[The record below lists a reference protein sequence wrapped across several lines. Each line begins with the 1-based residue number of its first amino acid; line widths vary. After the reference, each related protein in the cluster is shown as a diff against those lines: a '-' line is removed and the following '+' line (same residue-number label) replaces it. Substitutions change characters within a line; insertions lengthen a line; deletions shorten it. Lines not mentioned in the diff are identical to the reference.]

1 MNMRELS
8 AVVLLLSVAVDM
20 RAEEAVAIWH
30 TGDTAVTNRVQM
42 TDGRVV
48 FAPEDAQSV
57 EWLEVIPDRARAHKG
72 EDGFFVL
79 PRGEMGTYRCESGE
93 LLASNGG
100 IVTLTDPPMPIYGM
114 KTPRGT
120 FLAQAF
126 GWELWHGIEVRA
138 IGGEYTVANVFD
150 FRVEKPDCPFGVYL
164 TALSPDAGYPQMA
177 KLYRDRQFAKG
188 AVRTIRERLASQPV
202 LAEAVTSI
210 TVRIRQGWK
219 PAPSTVLEQN
229 VFNEPE
235 VTVAVTFDRA
245 RELVRAL
252 HAAGMRRGEF
262 CLVGWNKGGHD
273 GAYPQVW
280 PVEPKLGG
288 IDGLRAFIAESRSL
302 GFNVTLHNNFQDCY
316 TVADCFDEA
325 DMARDRF
332 GEVQSNEGSRWVWS
346 GGKSYLGCPQRMWER
361 FVVKQ
366 MNEIAALGCRGL
378 HYCDVLSNYRH
389 DPCFDPR
396 HPLTRKQA
404 IRYYD
409 KMLAE
414 MRRTVGGSY
423 SEGPHDFVAGT
434 LDACLK
440 VAGNPVTVPKADSL
454 VDRHVPFWQLVYHGS
469 ILSTPFGESMEYP
482 ASADSGARL
491 RMVEFGGRPTLY
503 IHRAFFGRTD
513 LGHGMLTLTDDADF
527 AETVRAIVNV
537 STEYETRSALQ
548 FELMVDHCLLAPGV
562 ALTAY
567 GNGVRTVVNY
577 TDEPFPFEDEMVP
590 AHDWRLFDS
599 REGH

>member
-1 MNMRELS
+1 MKKLFS
-8 AVVLLLSVAVDM
+8 VFAVLLLSVAVGA
-20 RAEEAVAIWH
+20 RAEEATAIWH
-30 TGDTAVTNRVQM
+30 TGGVAVTNRVQM
-42 TDGRVV
+42 TEGWVL
-48 FAPEDAQSV
+48 FAPEEAQSA
-57 EWLEVIPDRARAHKG
+57 EWLEVIPDRARARIG
-72 EDGFFVL
+72 EDGYFVL

-100 IVTLTDPPMPIYGM
+100 IVTLTDPPMPVYGM

-138 IGGEYTVANVFD
+138 KGGEYTVADVFD
-150 FRVEKPDCPFGVYL
+150 FRVEKPDCPFGVRL
-164 TALSPDAGYPQMA
+164 TALPSDAGYPQMA
-177 KLYRDRQFAKG
+177 KLYRDSQFAKG
-188 AVRTIRERLASQPV
+188 AVRTIRERLASQPA
-202 LAEAVTSI
+202 LAEATTSI
-210 TVRIRQGWK
+210 TVRIRQCWK
-219 PAPSTVLEQN
+219 PAPSPVLEQN
-229 VFNEPE
+229 AFNEPAL
-235 VTVAVTFDRA
+235 TVAVTFDRA
-245 RELVRAL
+245 REFVRAL
-252 HAAGMRRGEF
+252 HAAGMRHGEF

-288 IDGLRAFIAESRSL
+288 LDGLRAFIVEARAC
-302 GFNVTLHNNFQDCY
+302 GFNTTLHNNFQDCY
-316 TVADCFDEA
+316 TIADCFDES

-332 GEVQSNEGSRWVWS
+332 GEVQSNEGSRWIWS

-434 LDACLK
+434 LDACLH
-440 VAGNPVTVPKADSL
+440 VAGDPVTSPSPESL

-469 ILSTPFGESMEYP
+469 ILSMPFGESMTYP
-482 ASADSGARL
+482 AAKDLGARL

-503 IHRAFFGRTD
+503 VHRGFFGMKE
-513 LGHGMLTLTDDADF
+513 LKPGSLTLVGDEDF
-527 AETVRAIVNV
+527 ARTVRDVAQVAA
-537 STEYETRSALQ
+537 EYETRAALQ
-548 FELMVDHCLLAPGV
+548 FELMTDHRLLAPGV

-567 GNGVRTVVNY
+567 GNGARTVVNY
-577 TDEPFPFEDEMVP
+577 TDEPFMFEGETVS
-590 AHDWRLFDS
+590 ARDWRMF
-599 REGH
+599 R